1 MNPCL
6 ILTCNNLE
14 LTKKC
19 VESVRGQD
27 IPTNIHIIDNA
38 STDGTKEAFPRW
50 NGPQSNPIMTWNE
63 ENKGVSQPWNEG
75 LDYWFRLRNADH
87 VLVLNNDAI
96 IPPWFY
102 RQLLAQPYP
111 FVTGIAVDSMEDAFR
126 SGVEIGKGVPHPDF
140 SAFLIRKECWAK
152 VGKFDERMK
161 IYASDTDY
169 HVRGHRAGVEM
180 MKVNLPYYHV
190 NSQTLKRANPSD
202 REAIQSQANKDR
214 EVFKELYGCLPG
226 TPEYQE
232 LFK

>member
-1 MNPCL
+1 MNPVL
-6 ILTCNNLE
+6 ILTRNNLD

-19 VESVRGQD
+19 VESVRRQD
-27 IPTNIHIIDNA
+27 IPTTLIIYDNG
-38 STDGTKEAFPRW
+38 STDGTHDWMGKEVDSMYRW
-50 NGPQSNPIMTWNE
+50 TTGSNL
-63 ENKGVSQPWNEG
+63 GVSFGWNAALRYCFEDG
-75 LDYWFRLRNADH
+75 RYDYDH

-102 RQLLAQPYP
+102 RKLLAQPYS

-126 SGVEIGKGVPHPDF
+126 SGVKIGKGVPHPDF
-140 SAFLIRKECWAK
+140 SAFLIRRECWEK

-190 NSQTLKRANPSD
+190 NSQTLKRADPAD
-202 REAIQSQANKDR
+202 REAIQTQANKDR
-214 EVFKELYGCLPG
+214 EVFKSIYNCLPG
-226 TPEYQE
+226 NEEYNR